1 MNMKAEI
8 VEGFQESEIRKVC
21 LEGQGSDENILGSKF
36 KKRRKEIYGGIKKR
50 KINNY
55 IYFY

>member
-21 LEGQGSDENILGSKF
+21 LKGRALLKIFQEASF
-36 KKRRKEIYGGIKKR
+36 KKKKEKGNLWKNLKK
-50 KINNY
+50 KDQ
-55 IYFY
+55 

>member
-21 LEGQGSDENILGSKF
+21 LKGRALLKIFQEASL
-36 KKRRKEIYGGIKKR
+36 KKKEKGNLWNNLKK
-50 KINNY
+50 KDQ
-55 IYFY
+55 

>member
-21 LEGQGSDENILGSKF
+21 LKGRALLKIFQEASL
-36 KKRRKEIYGGIKKR
+36 KKGERKLMEELKKER
-50 KINNY
+50 SIMLFF
-55 IYFY
+55 IF